1 MCMSRVRLPQFLLTA
16 FAVWALALP
25 ALACGPTRAPEV
37 MTAVA
42 PAPVEVVPAI
52 PPSMPVAVVPAPLP
66 PRMVGWGPAP
76 GLVAGASSAPAIS
89 GTAAIVIDEASGVT
103 LFEKDVHAQI
113 PPASLT
119 KIMTALVALERGRL
133 DEVVEVKVDSRVM
146 RGSTVMGLVPGERV
160 TLEDLLYGMM
170 LPSGND
176 AALAVADHISGSME
190 AFVVLMNR
198 RAAELGMVNTQFS
211 NPHGLDRGTHYSSAY
226 DLAALA
232 RTAMQ
237 RQDFRTIADTKYR
250 VVTGA
255 IATYH
260 LGTLNPL
267 YGRVA
272 GVDGVKTGYTRR
284 ARQTLVGSVTRDGH
298 RVFVVV
304 LQSPDRAADGTAL
317 LDWAFTAHTW
327 PSANTVAAA
336 DAATVP
342 GT

>member
-1 MCMSRVRLPQFLLTA
+1 MSRVRLPQRLLTA
-16 FAVWALALP
+16 FALAAFALP

-37 MTAVA
+37 ITAAASAPVGVVPAEPPSTPVAVA
-42 PAPVEVVPAI
+42 PV
-52 PPSMPVAVVPAPLP
+52 LP

-76 GLVAGASSAPAIS
+76 GLVAGAASAPSIS

-103 LFEKDVHAQI
+103 LFEKDAHAQI

-133 DEVVEVKVDSRVM
+133 DEEVEVKVDSRVM

-176 AALAVADHISGSME
+176 AALAVADHIAGSME

-226 DLAALA
+226 DLAVLA

-250 VVTGA
+250 VVTGTL
-255 IATYH
+255 ATYH

-267 YGRVA
+267 YGRIA

-304 LQSPDRAADGTAL
+304 LQSPDRASDGAAL
-317 LDWAFTAHTW
+317 LDWAFAAHTW
-327 PSANTVAAA
+327 PHANTVAAA